1 MIWIELS
8 LLELSVKIIG
18 KVNYHNDTLQCNKID
33 LPARRACLSFLPCKI
48 SSSSFLFLSS
58 SSKSL
63 LSPNSL
69 IRCKKSFTSSEPS
82 AGEEFILAEGIMNDY
97 RILQRMD
104 LHRKEKQDIKRL
116 ASGVRW
122 VVLFEA
128 LGAGL
133 VHIST
138 RVHLH
143 L

>member
-1 MIWIELS
+1 
-8 LLELSVKIIG
+8 
-18 KVNYHNDTLQCNKID
+18 
-33 LPARRACLSFLPCKI
+33 
-48 SSSSFLFLSS
+48 
-58 SSKSL
+58 
-63 LSPNSL
+63 
-69 IRCKKSFTSSEPS
+69 
-82 AGEEFILAEGIMNDY
+82 MNDY